1 MGKKNNKNEPPS
13 LFDNLDLFS
22 MAGSQKA
29 VQPESFEETAAPAK
43 DEAKVEAAAADG
55 KKKTAPAGEGHPP
68 PPAGSPTFCCAT
80 ERSMCTPSTWA
91 TANWIG
97 NCAMIPG

>member
-43 DEAKVEAAAADG
+43 EQPQKKEAAQSKKEGSIVHPVKEDG
-55 KKKTAPAGEGHPP
+55 SKPKNRRRYYHGKPRNKGGEGQ
-68 PPAGSPTFCCAT
+68 S
-80 ERSMCTPSTWA
+80 
-91 TANWIG
+91 
-97 NCAMIPG
+97 